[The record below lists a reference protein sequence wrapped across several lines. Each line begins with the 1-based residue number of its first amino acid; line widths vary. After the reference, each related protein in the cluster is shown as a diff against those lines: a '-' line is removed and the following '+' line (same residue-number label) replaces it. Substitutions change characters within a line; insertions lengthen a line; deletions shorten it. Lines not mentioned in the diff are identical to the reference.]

1 MKVCH
6 HSIVELTSA
15 CLVSLPFSLLIR
27 ATDDFNT
34 PLLVGIGAHYSERM
48 VPRDDMLLHIVKEAE
63 ILAGRPYSVL
73 YFHSNVTLGAK
84 PQVG

>member
-1 MKVCH
+1 MRCKERDIGYVNAMK
-6 HSIVELTSA
+6 IVYRS
-15 CLVSLPFSLLIR
+15 R